1 MENPDLA
8 LGNPERFIQR
18 LNIALQEPL
27 PGVIAQTKMA
37 PQARRMQP
45 EAGVMPRQAAVLL
58 PLYPDHNTIH
68 LLFTHRPDQLAHH
81 AGEIS
86 FPGGGAEPE
95 DPSLI
100 HTALREAREELGIP
114 STAIQIL
121 GALTPLY
128 IPPSQNLVH
137 PFAGWIPTLPPL
149 QPDPQEVDQV
159 LAIPLDHLLHPEAIQ
174 HEHWWLQGQLREIPC
189 YRYREFCI
197 WGATAMMLSEFFEVV
212 QRLLT
217 GTD

>member
-1 MENPDLA
+1 MKIPDSVFE
-8 LGNPERFIQR
+8 NPERFIQC

-27 PGVIAQTKMA
+27 PGVNAQTKMA

-45 EAGVMPRQAAVLL
+45 EAAVMPRQAAVVLL
-58 PLYPDHNTIH
+58 LYPNHSTIN

-86 FPGGGAEPE
+86 FPGGGAESE

-100 HTALREAREELGIP
+100 HTALREAQEELGIP
-114 STAIQIL
+114 STAIQTL

-137 PFAGWIPTLPPL
+137 PFVGWIPMLPPL
-149 QPDPQEVDQV
+149 HPDPKEVDQV
-159 LAIPLDHLLHPEAIQ
+159 LHIPLDHLLHPETVRREQ
-174 HEHWWLQGQLREIPC
+174 WKFQGQLREVPC

-197 WGATAMMLSEFFEVV
+197 WGATAMILSEFFEVV